1 MPLNPVITN
10 RLTTSIM
17 KTNVSDDFLISQA
30 LLAMS
35 ELATFHKCTGSQ
47 SMINLIRQSVKK
59 DSILYEFKGE
69 ELERFIDEISRINLF
84 SNKFESRLTD
94 LGLEFRKKAIQIE
107 ESPKKGTIKA
117 E

>member
-1 MPLNPVITN
+1 
-10 RLTTSIM
+10 M

-47 SMINLIRQSVKK
+47 SMLNLIRQSVKK
-59 DSILYEFKGE
+59 DSIVYELKSA
-69 ELERFIDEISRINLF
+69 ELDKFIDEISRINLF
-84 SNKFESRLTD
+84 ANKFEQRLTD